1 MRPSECNDIII
12 EMREFKD
19 KRRRK
24 EKLYSFWSVLTLSII
39 LLFLANGVWNIYQ
52 KEKESSNLDLDSKA
66 KLNSLTSQ
74 ADQLKT
80 NINKLST
87 DTGIDEELRLKYG
100 VVKPGEEMIVVVPDD
115 SATTSTSTQ
124 SVYSKFLEKIKS
136 FF

>member
-1 MRPSECNDIII
+1 
-12 EMREFKD
+12 MREFKD
-19 KRRRK
+19 KRKRK
-24 EKLYSFWSVLTLSII
+24 EKLYSFWSVFALFVI

-52 KEKESSNLDLDSKA
+52 KEKESSTLDSDSKA
-66 KLNSLTSQ
+66 KLEALSSQ
-74 ADQLKT
+74 AGQLTT

-115 SATTSTSTQ
+115 SATTSTSTG
-124 SVYSKFLEKIKS
+124 SVYSRFLEKIKS

>member
-1 MRPSECNDIII
+1 
-12 EMREFKD
+12 MREFKD
-19 KRRRK
+19 KRKRK
-24 EKLYSFWSVLTLSII
+24 EKLYSFWSVLVLFVIF
-39 LLFLANGVWNIYQ
+39 LFLANGVWNIYQ
-52 KEKESSNLDLDSKA
+52 KEKESSSLDLDSKA
-66 KLNSLTSQ
+66 KLDALSSQ
-74 ADQLKT
+74 ADQLKS

-115 SATTSTSTQ
+115 SATTSTSTE

>member
-1 MRPSECNDIII
+1 M
-12 EMREFKD
+12 
-19 KRRRK
+19 
-24 EKLYSFWSVLTLSII
+24 I

-52 KEKESSNLDLDSKA
+52 KEKESSTLDSDSKA
-66 KLNSLTSQ
+66 KLEALSSQ
-74 ADQLKT
+74 AGQLTT

-115 SATTSTSTQ
+115 SATTSTSTG
-124 SVYSKFLEKIKS
+124 SVYSRFLEKIKS

>member
-1 MRPSECNDIII
+1 MRLCKCNDIII
-12 EMREFKD
+12 GMREFKD
-19 KRRRK
+19 KRKRK
-24 EKLYSFWSVLTLSII
+24 EKLYSFWSVFALFVI

-52 KEKESSNLDLDSKA
+52 KEKESSTLDSDSKA
-66 KLNSLTSQ
+66 KLEALSSQ
-74 ADQLKT
+74 AGQLTT

-115 SATTSTSTQ
+115 SATTSTSTG
-124 SVYSKFLEKIKS
+124 SVYSRFLEKIKS